1 MRLPRERDEGRT
13 ARNTSD
19 RGGQKGE
26 GLSENLSGNDQEA
39 GGSIMEASTRGQG
52 GTR

>member
-1 MRLPRERDEGRT
+1 MRLPRESDEGRPV
-13 ARNTSD
+13 RNTSM

-39 GGSIMEASTRGQG
+39 GGRIMEASTRGRRG
-52 GTR
+52 AH